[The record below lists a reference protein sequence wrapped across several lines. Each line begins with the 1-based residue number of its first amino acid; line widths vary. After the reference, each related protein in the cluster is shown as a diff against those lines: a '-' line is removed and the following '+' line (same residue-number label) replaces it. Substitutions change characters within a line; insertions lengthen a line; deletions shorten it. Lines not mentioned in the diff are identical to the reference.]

1 MPIRTASFTK
11 RLSDNGKALHRAM
24 ASRKASAGAD
34 KAPSEA
40 ETALAEE
47 RKQLKEQ
54 RAQRRAQGLLPG
66 PSALDKLVRTHRPQA
81 KDKPKVTGEAQ
92 AAKETKKPKATK
104 TRAQKQEQ
112 KSAALDAARKSPK
125 KPAEGKK

>member
-34 KAPSEA
+34 KSLTEA

-66 PSALDKLVRTHRPQA
+66 PSPLDKLVRTHRAVA
-81 KDKPKVTGEAQ
+81 KDKPKVAGEAQ
-92 AAKETKKPKATK
+92 GAKDAKEAKKPKATK
-104 TRAQKQEQ
+104 SRAEKQEQ
-112 KSAALDAARKSPK
+112 KSAALDAARKTSK
-125 KPAEGKK
+125 KPAK